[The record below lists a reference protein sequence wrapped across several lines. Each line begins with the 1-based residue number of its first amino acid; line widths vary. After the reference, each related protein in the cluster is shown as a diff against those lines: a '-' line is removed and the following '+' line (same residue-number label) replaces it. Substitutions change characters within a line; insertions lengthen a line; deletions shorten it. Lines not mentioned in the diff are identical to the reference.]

1 MLAQTLDSIAAL
13 AFDGLEVVICDD
25 CSRDETVSVAQEYA
39 RRHPYF
45 RVFRNGKNLGM
56 DRNFVQT
63 VLRATGTYVWFSGQD
78 DVFNVGAFAKFR
90 EIVTRHP
97 DVDVIYFNYR
107 FLSGDLSQE
116 VAEPLIKLQEDA
128 YFSTAQDYFS
138 AVDHAPTFLAA
149 TAMRRSLWDKTPYE
163 RFYDTHYVQMAVV
176 LHNLATARVYV
187 VADPRYVVC
196 RIPEDSW
203 KHKGG
208 QMLFEIF
215 TGSLEVYHTVFADET
230 NPVPHELFREKRRRF
245 LYNLPIYVVSFGELG
260 FRLTPMLEARMKRMF
275 GSNALLYWLYVWP
288 LIHLPP
294 SVGAL
299 LLKMHRSSA
308 TRWITRT
315 AGRVLIRFGSRGA

>member
-1 MLAQTLDSIAAL
+1 MLQQTLDSICAQ

-25 CSRDETVSVAQEYA
+25 CSRDDTVSVAQEYA
-39 RRHPYF
+39 RRYPYI
-45 RVFRNGKNLGM
+45 RVFRNEKNLGM

-63 VLRATGTYVWFSGQD
+63 VLRAAGTFVWFSGQD
-78 DVFNVGAFAKFR
+78 DVFNPGALAKFR
-90 EIVTRHP
+90 EIVAQHP

-116 VAEPLIKLQEDA
+116 VAEPLIKLQKDA
-128 YFSTAQDYFS
+128 YLSSAQDYFR

-176 LHNLATARVYV
+176 LHNLSTARVYV

-203 KHKGG
+203 KHRGG

-215 TGSLEVYHTVFADET
+215 TGSLEVYHTVFADPA
-230 NPVPHELFREKRRRF
+230 NPVPSDLFRDKRRRF
-245 LYNLPIYVVSFGELG
+245 LYNLPIYVVSFGERG
-260 FRLTPMLEARMKRMF
+260 FRLTPMLEARMRRMF
-275 GSNALLYWLYVWP
+275 GSNPLLYWLYVWP

-294 SVGAL
+294 RVQSL
-299 LLKMHRSSA
+299 LLRMHRWSG
-308 TRWITRT
+308 TRWIIRT
-315 AGRVLIRFGSRGA
+315 AGRLLIRIGSRGA